1 MTTPLR
7 ASLSQS
13 PLTGAFFPPLP
24 SGGTCQNT
32 YAQALSNQGIQH
44 GSTTRSPIQATSP
57 ALTTSAQTTTP
68 SSWTKN
74 LRASGI
80 DSLTKFDL
88 SSTRTAADSFDAVL
102 RQLRCLGLLEVATH
116 GVMPGTLPAND
127 PRSVEADQ
135 ACSEIL
141 FEMYKH
147 MPTVSRDLRRIYP
160 QCNSGHTILEYLL
173 ETYSEPDIDDAR
185 RVAEK
190 KLATFPLN
198 FLLSPK
204 TTPEQIRTSVL
215 DFFELTDVLDS
226 TRRGTNAFWAKEL
239 VHLMPAEMSAHK
251 LSLLDLIKLDASQV
265 ASPNKFS
272 KILIAEV
279 ARFKAISMKKSVP
292 LGGRPGADDREADDD
307 SKNDMQ
313 VNALRAAG
321 QKFTSSKPKCS
332 KCAFVDCPL
341 ASDPSACCDVHS
353 PLSEARILKM
363 MKDNPK
369 YLGLVM
375 HTRKELTENASTP
388 PPATGTK
395 SVSVLSSKEDCYV
408 ARDALREQ
416 NMNDVL
422 CRLAA
427 FETQE

>member
-68 SSWTKN
+68 SSWTQN

-80 DSLTKFDL
+80 DSLTKFD
-88 SSTRTAADSFDAVL
+88 
-102 RQLRCLGLLEVATH
+102 Q
-116 GVMPGTLPAND
+116 
-127 PRSVEADQ
+127 
-135 ACSEIL
+135 
-141 FEMYKH
+141 
-147 MPTVSRDLRRIYP
+147 
-160 QCNSGHTILEYLL
+160 
-173 ETYSEPDIDDAR
+173 
-185 RVAEK
+185 
-190 KLATFPLN
+190 
-198 FLLSPK
+198 
-204 TTPEQIRTSVL
+204 
-215 DFFELTDVLDS
+215 
-226 TRRGTNAFWAKEL
+226 EL

-251 LSLLDLIKLDASQV
+251 LSFLDSIKLDASQV

-272 KILIAEV
+272 KLLIAEK
-279 ARFKAISMKKSVP
+279 ACFKAISMKQSVP
-292 LGGRPGADDREADDD
+292 LGGRPGAYAREADDD
-307 SKNDMQ
+307 SQNDSMQ

-332 KCAFVDCPL
+332 KCAFVD
-341 ASDPSACCDVHS
+341 
-353 PLSEARILKM
+353 
-363 MKDNPK
+363 
-369 YLGLVM
+369 
-375 HTRKELTENASTP
+375 
-388 PPATGTK
+388 K